1 MDVPPIDPLEISSIQ
16 VDTGN
21 TGSVNLVIALSNCR
35 VSGLRNLKIEN
46 LKANL
51 EDNIS
56 FSAILTVPKINIE
69 GTYKLKGKILLFE
82 LNGQGHISFNA
93 SKYQFDLLFIFTII
107 NASYFILGDIR
118 TDSLW
123 LGNTYLK
130 KNKKH
135 INIDR
140 IQFND
145 VQIKNIRVNY
155 EDLFESQALTETVT
169 NAINENVDTLRDEL
183 EPIIKETLI
192 QVILEYF
199 NRVYSL
205 FPMDQLFPIE

>member
-1 MDVPPIDPLEISSIQ
+1 M
-16 VDTGN
+16 
-21 TGSVNLVIALSNCR
+21 
-35 VSGLRNLKIEN
+35 
-46 LKANL
+46 
-51 EDNIS
+51 
-56 FSAILTVPKINIE
+56 TVPKINIE